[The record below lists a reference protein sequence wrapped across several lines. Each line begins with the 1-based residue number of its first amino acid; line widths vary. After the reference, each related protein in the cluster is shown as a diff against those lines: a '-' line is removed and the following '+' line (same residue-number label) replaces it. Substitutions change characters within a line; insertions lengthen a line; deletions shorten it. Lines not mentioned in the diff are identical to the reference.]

1 MGLMQSCLNMKS
13 NVVPVLIKDKSHM
26 IVSVNIEKG
35 IWQNLIPFKTTKTR
49 NRKELFNLIIS
60 SMKNPWLLSYL
71 GFPGGAR
78 G

>member
-1 MGLMQSCLNMKS
+1 
-13 NVVPVLIKDKSHM
+13 M

-35 IWQNLIPFKTTKTR
+35 IWENLIPFKTTKTR